1 MDAKT
6 NSTSALRDFG
16 SLLEGIINAVDAV
29 VCHLQQ
35 EAARHLGLW
44 RACVKQGRSGVRVES
59 ARHAVVGLDCGLN
72 VFFVNAQRHAKE
84 HLLRAFRDAAVHAK
98 KVGALKGLE
107 AKIIVAKVS
116 VINHQGVEQFG
127 VFFNDF
133 HYVVGD
139 ERSSLTRLGV
149 YKLVHG
155 PHRLREGLVG
165 VLVQVTYRNP
175 RCELGEV
182 GVAHGH

>member
-1 MDAKT
+1 M
-6 NSTSALRDFG
+6 
-16 SLLEGIINAVDAV
+16 
-29 VCHLQQ
+29 
-35 EAARHLGLW
+35 
-44 RACVKQGRSGVRVES
+44 RVES

-72 VFFVNAQRHAKE
+72 IFFVNAQRHAKE
-84 HLLRAFRDAAVHAK
+84 HLLRTFRNAAVHAQQ
-98 KVGALKGLE
+98 VGPLKGLE

-149 YKLVHG
+149 HKLVHG

-165 VLVQVTYRNP
+165 VLVKVTDCDP
-175 RCELGEV
+175 SCELGEV